1 MAKKKFKNVDLVQSA
16 EFRFLKFLTVFF
28 IILNPKIVPLNHLST
43 KYTRNYQKKVGF

>member
-28 IILNPKIVPLNHLST
+28 IILNPKYTT